1 MMIKKQEKN
10 AIVLCSGGI
19 DSVTTAFYVKNKL
32 NYKSLTIMF
41 FNYNQRNIK
50 PEIFFS
56 KQCTKSLKANFVGI
70 NVSNL
75 SKFSS
80 SLLNSKAN
88 HNKIERKDLK
98 DTKEE
103 SKNWY
108 IPARNLVFLSYA
120 LAFSDFLL
128 LNKKVKSD
136 IFVGF
141 KNEGSENF
149 PDTSKI
155 FVKQINNI
163 SKETTESKP
172 KIIAPLIQKDKED
185 IIDLA
190 TKLKVDLK
198 KTFSCYTSSDL
209 RHCGTC
215 LACILRKE
223 GFHWANIKDPT
234 IYKE

>member
-1 MMIKKQEKN
+1 MVKKQEKN

-56 KQCTKSLKANFVGI
+56 KQCAKSLKANFVGI

-75 SKFSS
+75 SKFSL
-80 SLLNSKAN
+80 SLLNSKKMHKRLSRSN
-88 HNKIERKDLK
+88 LSN
-98 DTKEE
+98 TKEE
-103 SKNWY
+103 SKDWY
-108 IPARNLVFLSYA
+108 VPARNLVFLSYA
-120 LAFSDFLL
+120 LAFSDFLF
-128 LNKKVKSD
+128 LNKKIKSD

-149 PDTSKI
+149 PDTSKT
-155 FVKQINNI
+155 FVKQMNNI

-172 KIIAPLIQKDKED
+172 KIIAPLIEKDKED
-185 IIDLA
+185 IIELA

-198 KTFSCYTSSDL
+198 NTFSCYTSSDL

-215 LACILRKE
+215 LACMLRKE
-223 GFHWANIKDPT
+223 GFHWSNIEDPA

>member
-1 MMIKKQEKN
+1 MMVKKQEKN

-56 KQCTKSLKANFVGI
+56 KQCAKSLKANFVGI

-75 SKFSS
+75 SKFSL
-80 SLLNSKAN
+80 SLLNSKKMHKRLSRSN
-88 HNKIERKDLK
+88 LSN
-98 DTKEE
+98 TKEE
-103 SKNWY
+103 SKDWY
-108 IPARNLVFLSYA
+108 VPARNLVFLSYA
-120 LAFSDFLL
+120 LAFSDFLF
-128 LNKKVKSD
+128 LNKKIKSD

-149 PDTSKI
+149 PDTSKT
-155 FVKQINNI
+155 FVKQMNNI

-172 KIIAPLIQKDKED
+172 KIIAPLIEKDKED
-185 IIDLA
+185 IIELA

-198 KTFSCYTSSDL
+198 NTFSCYTSSDL

-215 LACILRKE
+215 LACMLRKE
-223 GFHWANIKDPT
+223 GFHWSNIEDPA